1 MINEETQAIID
12 AIGAWQFWT
21 LYAIAMVLT
30 GACFAWVAREFILN
44 IEDEEEEI

>member
-21 LYAIAMVLT
+21 LYAIVMVLT
-30 GACFAWVAREFILN
+30 VSCFVLVTRELIVN
-44 IEDEEEEI
+44 VKDEEEEI